1 MHFNIYAEVL
11 LLPLPKTYILCVT
24 ESVSKHA
31 FFFPFDLPPREGQKP
46 GLRPQAPLP
55 LWRPQCTAMEW
66 MRFPSGL
73 RHLIDEGAG
82 SACCPHP
89 MARSRESRAGRALRR
104 GARAGALSERDV
116 THCSQRRCLGLFAAA
131 VSAART
137 DSRGLGRDC
146 SGPQPVVDL
155 KCR

>member
-1 MHFNIYAEVL
+1 MQKCYCCHCQ
-11 LLPLPKTYILCVT
+11 KTYILCVT
-24 ESVSKHA
+24 ESVSKHV

-46 GLRPQAPLP
+46 GLRP

-82 SACCPHP
+82 SACCPNP

-104 GARAGALSERDV
+104 GARAGALSEPDV
-116 THCSQRRCLGLFAAA
+116 TLSSQRLCLGLFAAA

-137 DSRGLGRDC
+137 DSRGLGREC
-146 SGPQPVVDL
+146 SVASI
-155 KCR
+155 